1 MTSDIQIETR
11 RSNRPADRR
20 GAGRRQ
26 TPHTNLSRRSR
37 ECRGFNTFKLPD
49 MKKLLPLIAL
59 ITLATAC
66 STQKELSYLN
76 NLDEISGQ
84 NQFPMDV
91 PDYKVQPRD
100 ILYVSVKA
108 QTPEGALT
116 EVLNDRSAANSNYI
130 TNEGS
135 AYITGYSIDPQGNV
149 TLPLVGDVTVAGL
162 TIYQIRDLFQEKID
176 SLFRHAYVEVRLM
189 SFKYTVIGE
198 VRAPGSYVN
207 YNDQLTVLEAI
218 GRAGG
223 IAETGTKE
231 KILVI
236 RPAGDQT
243 ITYHI
248 DLQDKSLLSSPA
260 YFITPNDVVIV
271 QPNPKKVFNVNLPT
285 ISFIIATITG
295 TISTTLLLI
304 NYFN

>member
-1 MTSDIQIETR
+1 
-11 RSNRPADRR
+11 
-20 GAGRRQ
+20 
-26 TPHTNLSRRSR
+26 
-37 ECRGFNTFKLPD
+37 
-49 MKKLLPLIAL
+49 MKKIIPLIAL
-59 ITLATAC
+59 VIFVASC

-76 NLDEISGQ
+76 NLYELGGE
-84 NQFPMDV
+84 NFFPMEV
-91 PDYKVQPRD
+91 PDYKIQPRD

-108 QTPEGALT
+108 QTPEGTLS
-116 EVLNDRSAANSNYI
+116 EMLSDRTSANMNYL

-135 AYITGYSIDPQGNV
+135 AYMVGYSVDPKGDL
-149 TLPLVGDVTVAGL
+149 TLPLLGKVPVEGMTV
-162 TIYQIRDLFQEKID
+162 YEIRDLLQEKVD

-189 SFKYTVIGE
+189 SFKFTVIGE

-223 IAETGTKE
+223 ISETGTKE

-236 RPAGDQT
+236 RPEGDQT
-243 ITYHI
+243 VTYHI

-271 QPNPKKVFNVNLPT
+271 QPNPKKVFNLNLPT
-285 ISFIIATITG
+285 ISFIISTATAAIT
-295 TISTTLLLI
+295 TTLLLI
-304 NYFN
+304 NYFGK

>member
-1 MTSDIQIETR
+1 MK
-11 RSNRPADRR
+11 
-20 GAGRRQ
+20 
-26 TPHTNLSRRSR
+26 NLI
-37 ECRGFNTFKLPD
+37 
-49 MKKLLPLIAL
+49 PLIVL
-59 ITLATAC
+59 ILLAASC

-76 NLDEISGQ
+76 NLSETGGEEY
-84 NQFPMDV
+84 FTMDV
-91 PDYKVQPRD
+91 PDYNVQPRD

-116 EVLNDRSAANSNYI
+116 EMLNDRSSANMNYI
-130 TNEGS
+130 ANEGS
-135 AYITGYSIDPQGNV
+135 AYMMGYSVDPEGDV
-149 TLPLVGDVTVAGL
+149 TLPLMGKVPVAGM
-162 TIYQIRDLFQEKID
+162 TVFQIRDLFQAKVD

-198 VRAPGSYVN
+198 VRMPGSFIN

-231 KILVI
+231 KILVV
-236 RPAGDQT
+236 RPMGDQT
-243 ITYHI
+243 VTYHL

-285 ISFIIATITG
+285 ISFILATVTS

-304 NYFN
+304 NYFGK

>member
-1 MTSDIQIETR
+1 MPH
-11 RSNRPADRR
+11 SNNYQGKTVRPQDLKTFRHKTF
-20 GAGRRQ
+20 RQ
-26 TPHTNLSRRSR
+26 
-37 ECRGFNTFKLPD
+37 
-49 MKKLLPLIAL
+49 MKRLLPLIAL
-59 ITLATAC
+59 IILAAGC

-76 NLDEISGQ
+76 NLYELGGE
-84 NQFPMDV
+84 NYFPMDV

-100 ILYVSVKA
+100 VLYVSVKA
-108 QTPEGALT
+108 QTPEGTLT
-116 EVLNDRSAANSNYI
+116 EMLNDRTTANANYI
-130 TNEGS
+130 TSEGT
-135 AYITGYSIDPQGNV
+135 AYLVGYSIDPQGNI
-149 TLPLVGDVTVAGL
+149 TLPLVGDVAVAGM
-162 TIYQIRDLFQEKID
+162 TVYEIRDLFQQKID

-189 SFKYTVIGE
+189 SYKFTVIGE
-198 VRAPGSYVN
+198 VRAPGSYIN

-236 RPAGDQT
+236 RPKGDQT
-243 ITYHI
+243 VTYSI

-285 ISFIIATITG
+285 ISFIVATITS
-295 TISTTLLLI
+295 TVSTTLLLI
-304 NYFN
+304 NYFK

>member
-1 MTSDIQIETR
+1 MNKIFPIV
-11 RSNRPADRR
+11 
-20 GAGRRQ
+20 
-26 TPHTNLSRRSR
+26 
-37 ECRGFNTFKLPD
+37 
-49 MKKLLPLIAL
+49 AL
-59 ITLATAC
+59 ILMLASC

-76 NLDEISGQ
+76 NLQEVGGENS
-84 NQFPMDV
+84 FAMEV
-91 PDYKVQPRD
+91 PDYQVQPRD

-116 EVLNDRSAANSNYI
+116 EMLSDKAASNTNYI

-135 AYITGYSIDPQGNV
+135 AYLMGYSVDPDS
-149 TLPLVGDVTVAGL
+149 LVTVPLLGKLKVAGMN
-162 TIYQIRDLFQEKID
+162 IFEIRDLFQSKVD

-189 SFKYTVIGE
+189 SFKFTVIGE

-223 IAETGTKE
+223 ISEGGTKE

-236 RPAGDQT
+236 RPEGDKT
-243 ITYHI
+243 LTYHI

-260 YFITPNDVVIV
+260 YFILPNDVVIV
-271 QPNPKKVFNVNLPT
+271 QPNPHKTFNINLPT
-285 ISFIIATITG
+285 IAFVITTVTSTIT
-295 TISTTLLLI
+295 TTLLLI
-304 NYFN
+304 DYFK

>member
-1 MTSDIQIETR
+1 
-11 RSNRPADRR
+11 
-20 GAGRRQ
+20 
-26 TPHTNLSRRSR
+26 
-37 ECRGFNTFKLPD
+37 
-49 MKKLLPLIAL
+49 MKTLLPLLAL
-59 ITLATAC
+59 LLLMAGC
-66 STQKELSYLN
+66 STQQELSYLN
-76 NLDEISGQ
+76 NLYELGGE
-84 NQFPMDV
+84 NYFPMDV

-100 ILYVSVKA
+100 VLYVSVKA

-116 EVLNDRSAANSNYI
+116 EMLSDKSSANISNI
-130 TNEGS
+130 ATEGS
-135 AYITGYSIDPQGNV
+135 SYLLGYSIDPEGIV
-149 TLPLVGDVTVAGL
+149 TMPLLGDIPVAGL
-162 TIYQIRDLFQEKID
+162 TVFEIRDLFQEKVD
-176 SLFRHAYVEVRLM
+176 SLFRHAYVEVKLM
-189 SFKYTVIGE
+189 SFKFTVIGE
-198 VRAPGSYVN
+198 VRTPGSFVN

-236 RPAGDQT
+236 RPVDDKT
-243 ITYHI
+243 YTYHI

-304 NYFN
+304 NYFGK

>member
-1 MTSDIQIETR
+1 
-11 RSNRPADRR
+11 
-20 GAGRRQ
+20 
-26 TPHTNLSRRSR
+26 
-37 ECRGFNTFKLPD
+37 
-49 MKKLLPLIAL
+49 MKKIIPLIAL
-59 ITLATAC
+59 VIFVASC

-76 NLDEISGQ
+76 NLYELGGE
-84 NQFPMDV
+84 NFFPMEV
-91 PDYKVQPRD
+91 PDYKIQPRD

-108 QTPEGALT
+108 QTPEGTLS
-116 EVLNDRSAANSNYI
+116 EMLSDRTSANMNYL

-135 AYITGYSIDPQGNV
+135 AYMVGYSVDPKGDL
-149 TLPLVGDVTVAGL
+149 TLPLLGKVPVEGMTV
-162 TIYQIRDLFQEKID
+162 YEIRDLLQEKVD

-189 SFKYTVIGE
+189 SFKFTVIGE

-223 IAETGTKE
+223 ISETGTKE

-236 RPAGDQT
+236 RPEGDQT
-243 ITYHI
+243 VAYHI

-271 QPNPKKVFNVNLPT
+271 QPNPKKVFNINLPT
-285 ISFIIATITG
+285 ISFIISTATAAIT
-295 TISTTLLLI
+295 TTLLLI
-304 NYFN
+304 NYFGK

>member
-1 MTSDIQIETR
+1 MTFRLSDLKLLDLRLKTFR
-11 RSNRPADRR
+11 LRPAGSKPRAQSV
-20 GAGRRQ
+20 G
-26 TPHTNLSRRSR
+26 TII
-37 ECRGFNTFKLPD
+37 KLNARH
-49 MKKLLPLIAL
+49 MKKIIPFIVLILLV
-59 ITLATAC
+59 TAC

-76 NLDEISGQ
+76 NLYELGGE
-84 NQFPMDV
+84 NYFPMDV

-116 EVLNDRSAANSNYI
+116 EMLNDRTSANANYI

-135 AYITGYSIDPQGNV
+135 AYMMGYSIDPQGNV
-149 TLPLVGDVTVAGL
+149 TLPWLGEISVAGM
-162 TIYQIRDLFQEKID
+162 TVYQIRDLFQQKID

-189 SFKYTVIGE
+189 SYKFTVIGE
-198 VRAPGSYVN
+198 VRMPGSYVN

-236 RPAGDQT
+236 RPKGDQT
-243 ITYHI
+243 ITYSI

-285 ISFIIATITG
+285 ISFIIATITS
-295 TISTTLLLI
+295 TVSTTLLLI
-304 NYFN
+304 NYFK